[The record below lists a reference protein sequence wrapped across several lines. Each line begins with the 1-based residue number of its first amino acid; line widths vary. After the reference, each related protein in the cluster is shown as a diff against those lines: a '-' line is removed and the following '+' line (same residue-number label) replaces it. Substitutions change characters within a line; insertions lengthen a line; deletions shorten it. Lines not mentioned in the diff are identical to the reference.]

1 MTMSNVP
8 LSALVKLG
16 FEVVFSFSQ
25 SKSWKPYLL
34 LIELALPAKSAATFA
49 PDEAAVS

>member
-1 MTMSNVP
+1 MSNVP
-8 LSALVKLG
+8 LSAFAKLG
-16 FEVVFSFSQ
+16 FEVVFSFNQ